1 MVADNVPL
9 PYQFLKVLGTQQYR
23 TIIYDFFQV
32 PLLTQTLQL
41 PAPEQPQQRQQ

>member
-9 PYQFLKVLGTQQYR
+9 PYQLLKVLGTQQHR
-23 TIIYDFFQV
+23 TIIYDFLQV

-41 PAPEQPQQRQQ
+41 SAPEQPQ